1 MEKIFRIT
9 AAVVV
14 TIAVC
19 STPYGAQANE
29 LEGMAQSGRPIKVFV
44 NGFSNESG
52 QAEIRPEDFKTE
64 FENALLNR
72 KSVIFEIAAAPA
84 ESDVQISGVIKSYQ
98 YLEKDP
104 LRPSP
109 STATLILDAVTTENF
124 VEMFAEFTV
133 VDTRTGETVWKDT
146 VSTFIKRMMTP
157 AESIP
162 LIYEKLSRV
171 FLWKSFGKGKN

>member
-1 MEKIFRIT
+1 MEKFFRIA
-9 AAVVV
+9 AAVAITV
-14 TIAVC
+14 AVC
-19 STPYGAQANE
+19 INPYCAQAHE

-44 NGFSNESG
+44 TGFSDESG
-52 QAEIRPEDFKTE
+52 QAGIRPEDFKKE
-64 FENALLNR
+64 FEKALLNR
-72 KSVIFEIAAAPA
+72 KSVIFEIAATPA

-133 VDTRTGETVWKDT
+133 VDTRTGAAVWKDT